1 MKLDTESFIRVSQII
16 ERDSKDTTY
25 KFALLRATIDV
36 ISLYDQQIINLNGR
50 VLIPTGL
57 IIERW
62 IWYYYPLIDS
72 NVFLPQKN
80 SEPEELTRGK
90 NISFRKNFIALID
103 SYSEYGK
110 FEHFYNDY
118 KKKNLH
124 KEVNV
129 ELSYLVSDLYK
140 TITSMPMRY
149 VGKSFSK
156 DEYSIYN
163 IEKKKNRIKAATVIS
178 TEILLK
184 EFGSFSI
191 PIDFYF
197 VLKYLG
203 SFISGSNTLINNWAD
218 FIVKANKTHHLDK
231 EYVLKKLFKQP
242 ESFRDV
248 NEVKKFYKRQ
258 ENLYC
263 IWSGKHITN
272 KTLNVDHVLPFAHY
286 LNNDLWNL
294 LPAINKINSN
304 KSDKVPTPELIE
316 KQSDLILDYWQLLQ
330 KYFKNGF
337 EEEVRISLVPDLDLN
352 DISVWGKPTINALQ
366 EKAEFLIEVRG
377 CESWNN

>member
-1 MKLDTESFIRVSQII
+1 MKLDVQSFIRVSQII
-16 ERDSKDTTY
+16 ERDSKDTSY

-62 IWYYYPLIDS
+62 LWYYYPLIDS
-72 NVFLPQKN
+72 NIFLPQKN
-80 SEPEELTRGK
+80 GEPEELTRGK
-90 NISFRKNFIALID
+90 NISFRKYFISLINA
-103 SYSEYGK
+103 YSKYGK

-124 KEVNV
+124 EEVNV
-129 ELSYLVSDLYK
+129 ELSHLVADLYK
-140 TITSMPMRY
+140 TITSMPMKY
-149 VGKSFSK
+149 IGKSFSK

-163 IEKKKNRIKAATVIS
+163 IEKKKNRIKTGTLIS

-191 PIDFYF
+191 PNDFYL

-203 SFISGSNTLINNWAD
+203 SFISGSNTLINNWAN
-218 FIVKANKTHHLDK
+218 FIVRANKKHHLKK
-231 EYVLKKLFKQP
+231 EFVLKKLFKQP

-248 NEVKKFYKRQ
+248 TEVKKFYHKQ
-258 ENLYC
+258 QNLNC
-263 IWSGKHITN
+263 VWSGKKITKN
-272 KTLNVDHVLPFAHY
+272 ILNVDHVLPFAHY

-294 LPAINKINSN
+294 LPTINTINSK
-304 KSDKVPTPELIE
+304 KSDKVPTPDLIE
-316 KQSDLILDYWQLLQ
+316 KQSDIILDYWSMLQ
-330 KYFKNGF
+330 DNFKNGF
-337 EEEVRISLVPDLDLN
+337 NEEVQLSLVPELELN
-352 DISVWGKPTINALQ
+352 DISIWGKPTIEALQ
-366 EKAEFLIEVRG
+366 EKAEFLIDVRG
-377 CESWNN
+377 LEPWCN

>member
-129 ELSYLVSDLYK
+129 ELSHLVSDLYK